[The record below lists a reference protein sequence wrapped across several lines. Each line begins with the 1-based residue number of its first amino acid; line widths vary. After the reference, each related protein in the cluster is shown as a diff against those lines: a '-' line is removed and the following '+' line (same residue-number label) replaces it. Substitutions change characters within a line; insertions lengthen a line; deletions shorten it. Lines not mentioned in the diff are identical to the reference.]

1 MKNIIRPDYGVI
13 ADRHK
18 LVIGVAGIGRGAGAT
33 FIAMGLALKMAEM
46 TAGVTFLEGK
56 AHQEES
62 RSPYRI
68 LASDRGF
75 KEKHFIDFFK
85 EEGGRPGLRTNLYNK
100 VNWVVRGLAAPEAPG
115 AAQAAPDCR
124 LLPGSCIIIDNPV
137 SYEDLDLIVC
147 VADPLPSRIMAGLE
161 TFRRI
166 REQAI
171 VPVIWLLNKNCPPV
185 SRRQVE
191 TFLKTRFTHVMPL
204 IPAEVFYRAEY
215 DCNLPYAGSLPEDAD
230 AVFKRL
236 AEEILLHN

>member
-18 LVIGVAGIGRGAGAT
+18 LVIGVVGIGSGAGAT

-46 TAGVTFLEGK
+46 TAGVTFLEGRP
-56 AHQEES
+56 HPEES
-62 RSPYRI
+62 PGPYRI
-68 LASDRGF
+68 LTSDRGF
-75 KEKHFIDFFK
+75 KEKRFIDFFK

-100 VNWVVRGLAAPEAPG
+100 VNWVVRGPAAPEAPG

-124 LLPGSCIIIDNPV
+124 LLPGSCIIIDNTV

-191 TFLKTRFTHVMPL
+191 TFLKIRFTHVMPL

-215 DCNLPYAGSLPEDAD
+215 DCNLPYAGRLPEDAD

>member
-1 MKNIIRPDYGVI
+1 MKNIVRPDYGVI

-18 LVIGVAGIGRGAGAT
+18 LVIGVVGIGSGAGAT

-46 TAGVTFLEGK
+46 TAGVTFLEGRP
-56 AHQEES
+56 HPEES
-62 RSPYRI
+62 PGPYRI
-68 LASDRGF
+68 LTSDRGF
-75 KEKHFIDFFK
+75 KEKRFTDFFA
-85 EEGGRPGLRTNLYNK
+85 EEGGRPGLRTNLHNK
-100 VNWVVRGLAAPEAPG
+100 VNWVVRGPAAPEAPG

-124 LLPGSCIIIDNPV
+124 LLPGSCIIIDNPS

-191 TFLKTRFTHVMPL
+191 IFLRTRFTHVMPL
-204 IPAEVFYRAEY
+204 IPAEFFYRAEY

-230 AVFKRL
+230 TVFKRL